1 MRREIKCA
9 PAALFNGIAR
19 LRLTGKMAHDDLVC
33 PPPVPPCHHPARR
46 SGSKSHEERPANSDQ
61 ATDQPNPK
69 RPPLDAL
76 RFPGNQLE
84 DLMKANRKIT
94 IAAIAGIVLGALTI
108 IISGNAAMAQDTV
121 RVRGT
126 VESID
131 GPTYVIKTR
140 DGDELK
146 VALPDKAQIAAVVK
160 ASLAD
165 IKQGLFVGVTAMP
178 QADGSLRAL
187 EVHIFPEAMRGTGE
201 GHYSW
206 DLRPQSTMTNANVDQ
221 VVTAVDGQTLT
232 LKYKNGEKKIFVA
245 ADTPIVAYVR
255 GDNNDLRTGAKVF
268 IAAIKQP
275 DGTLQG
281 RAWRVGRD
289 GVTPPM

>member
-1 MRREIKCA
+1 
-9 PAALFNGIAR
+9 
-19 LRLTGKMAHDDLVC
+19 
-33 PPPVPPCHHPARR
+33 
-46 SGSKSHEERPANSDQ
+46 
-61 ATDQPNPK
+61 
-69 RPPLDAL
+69 
-76 RFPGNQLE
+76 
-84 DLMKANRKIT
+84 MKANHKIM
-94 IAAIAGIVLGALTI
+94 AALAGIALGALTI
-108 IISGNAAMAQDTV
+108 IVAGDAAQAQDTV

-126 VESID
+126 IVSID
-131 GPTYVIKTR
+131 GATYVIKAR
-140 DGDELK
+140 DGAELK
-146 VALPDKAQIAAVVK
+146 VALADNAQIAAVVK

-178 QADGSLRAL
+178 QVDGSLSAL

-206 DLRPQSTMTNANVDQ
+206 DLRPKSTMTNANVDQ

-232 LKYKNGEKKIFVA
+232 LKYKDGEKKIFVA

-255 GDNNDLRTGAKVF
+255 GDINDLKPSAKVF
-268 IAAIKQP
+268 IAAVNQP

-281 RAWRVGRD
+281 RAWRIGRD